1 MDKKIKPGDIVKN
14 DKNLFFVCK
23 YIGES
28 IIEVLT
34 LSKDVTRWAWP
45 FYRINLK
52 VSQCVRA
59 NLSKENLESLP
70 RNSQYLIRHSS
81 EVLNIY
87 VDEITEGEYIIDEDD
102 NEVQED
108 DLLLYHVLL
117 CESRS
122 FCDFIDYLDPDL
134 SIEENL
140 KYDIDEDNL
149 TFVAFY
155 K

>member
-1 MDKKIKPGDIVKN
+1 MGKKIKPGDIVKK

-23 YIGES
+23 YISEN
-28 IIEVLT
+28 IIEVLI
-34 LSKDVTRWAWP
+34 LSEDRTKRVWP
-45 FYRINLK
+45 FHRINLEA
-52 VSQCVRA
+52 SQCVRA

-70 RNSQYLIRHSS
+70 RNSQYLIGHSS

-87 VDEITEGEYIIDEDD
+87 VDEITEGEYIIDEDN

-108 DLLLYHVLL
+108 DLLLYHVRL
-117 CESRS
+117 CESLS
-122 FCDFIDYLDPDL
+122 FCYFIDYLDPDL